1 LVFLQKLYERGQLY
15 EVIIVAREERRIK
28 ANFSDFRLEPLSP
41 LTRTE
46 RVHEY
51 LTQRATPDMDY
62 RGQRGVF
69 QVFASYAVDNVTSS
83 RIIGTFEGLFDDIL
97 AMAVS
102 VEEFWPFGSMSHPRY
117 SGYIQKLDIIQVQ
130 AGGLPMPALGGAN

>member
-1 LVFLQKLYERGQLY
+1 MAKE
-15 EVIIVAREERRIK
+15 ARRIK
-28 ANFSDFRLEPLSP
+28 AKFSDFSMEPLSP

-69 QVFASYAVDNVTSS
+69 QVFASFAVENVTSS
-83 RIIGTFEGLFDDIL
+83 RLIGTFEGFFDDIL
-97 AMAVS
+97 DMAVS
-102 VEEFWPFGSMSHPRY
+102 IEEFWPFGSLSHPRY
-117 SGYIQKLDIIQVQ
+117 SGYIHKLDIIQVQ
-130 AGGLPMPALGGAN
+130 AGGSPMQALGDAT